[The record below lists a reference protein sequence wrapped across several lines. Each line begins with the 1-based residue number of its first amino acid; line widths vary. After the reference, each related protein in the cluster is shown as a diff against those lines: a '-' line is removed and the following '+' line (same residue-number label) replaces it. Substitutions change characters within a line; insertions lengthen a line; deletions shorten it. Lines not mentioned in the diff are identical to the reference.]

1 MGNPVSVLELEEFSR
16 EPERLVKEL
25 LKQPYVLFNPWRFAI
40 MLELY
45 FASAVDFSQL
55 KHDLKLTD
63 GGLATHLKFLA
74 REGMVETRREQI
86 GSKARTAFI
95 ITKKGIQTLESML
108 DTLSDIRKEA
118 RQVDKVL

>member
-1 MGNPVSVLELEEFSR
+1 MSVLELEEFSK

-45 FASAVDFSQL
+45 YASAVDFSQL

-74 REGMVETRREQI
+74 RDGMVEARREQV
-86 GSKARTAFI
+86 GSRLRTAFI
-95 ITKKGIQTLESML
+95 ITKKGIQALESLL
-108 DTLSDIRKEA
+108 DTLSNIRKEA
-118 RQVDKVL
+118 RRIDKVL